1 MSVTKGYVTEE
12 DIDHVYVKGIV
23 TELTPILQALTK
35 EVNPVD
41 EFTLESTIYKVL
53 IYINGLVLPK
63 ALYSTIVEM
72 SARQLSEYKEGLS
85 SERSEGAVKKV
96 QRGGFSQEFETKQ
109 SATAVPRGSQFMQ
122 EYKAFLNKFR
132 KMRSI

>member
-1 MSVTKGYVTEE
+1 MSVTVGFITEE
-12 DIDHVYVKGIV
+12 DLDPVYIAGIV
-23 TELTPILQALTK
+23 TELTPILQGLTG

-63 ALYSTIVEM
+63 ALYSTVVEM
-72 SARQLSEYKEGLS
+72 SARQLSEYKDGLS
-85 SERSEGAVKKV
+85 SERTEGAVKKV
-96 QRGGFSQEFETKQ
+96 QRGGFVQEFETKQ
-109 SATAVPRGSQFMQ
+109 SATSVPRGTQIMQ
-122 EYKAFLNKFR
+122 DYIKFLNKFR